1 MPRSMWKGSISF
13 GLVSIPVRLYPATES
28 KSIGFHQLC
37 PEHKARIKYKRWCPA
52 GDHEVAY
59 SDIVHGYEVGRDEY
73 VIIEDKDLDNLPLPT
88 SRAIE
93 IQEFVPA
100 GEIPAGLYFKAPYYV
115 EPDEAGRKP
124 YHLLRRALKESG
136 RSAVAKIALRDRE
149 HLCAVQPLDGVLLL
163 NTLNWPDEIR
173 STEGLK
179 GLDES
184 AVKIDPRELKMA
196 MSLVESLA
204 DTFDPSRYRDEYRD
218 ALMKVV
224 EAKLGGAEPVRAPE
238 APAEAKVMDLMEA
251 LRASVETARKER
263 PGRAAPASRQR
274 SGAARRKAS

>member
-1 MPRSMWKGSISF
+1 MWKGSISF

-37 PEHKARIKYKRWCPA
+37 PEHKARIKYRRWCQA

-59 SDIVHGYEVGRDEY
+59 GDIVHGYEIGRDEY
-73 VIIEDKDLDNLPLPT
+73 VLIEDKDLDNLPLPT
-88 SRAIE
+88 SHAIE

-100 GEIPAGLYFKAPYYV
+100 GEISAGLYFKAPYYV

-124 YHLLRRALKESG
+124 YHLLRKALEETG
-136 RSAVAKIALRDRE
+136 RTAVAKVALRDRE
-149 HLCAVQPLDGVLLL
+149 HLCAVQPLDGTLLL

-179 GLDES
+179 GLDEG
-184 AVKIDPRELKMA
+184 AVKVDARELKMA
-196 MSLVESLA
+196 VSLVDSLA
-204 DTFDPSRYRDEYRD
+204 DTFDPTRYRDDYRD

-224 EAKLGGAEPVRAPE
+224 EAKLQGAEPVRAPE
-238 APAEAKVMDLMEA
+238 APSEAKVMDLMEA
-251 LRASVETARKER
+251 LRASVDAARKER
-263 PGRAAPASRQR
+263 PRRVSAPARQR
-274 SGAARRKAS
+274 ASTARKKAS